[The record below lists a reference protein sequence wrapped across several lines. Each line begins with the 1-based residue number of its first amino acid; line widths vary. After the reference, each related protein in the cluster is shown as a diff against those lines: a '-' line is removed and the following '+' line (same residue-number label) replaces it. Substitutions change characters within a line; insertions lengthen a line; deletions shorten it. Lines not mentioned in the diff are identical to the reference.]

1 MSHRC
6 YLTFFSSIFLFLSI
20 LLYINVSSVNSHQD
34 IDSKAY
40 ISNAITFYNHNSFI
54 KPGQSADIPY
64 YSMGYAF
71 FIGIIY
77 KIFGISDSGV
87 NNFALIWIQV
97 LLALL
102 TGFLIF
108 KITNYLFDKK
118 TALISFAIFSLNL
131 GFLVFSQFILTEIL
145 LAFFLVLFLER
156 FVLFLNSNLLS
167 YLMQAA
173 FVLGISIW
181 VKPAA
186 LYFIFPVILF
196 LLFAAKNKKISKIKS
211 ILLFSVFFYLPIL
224 GYMTFNKVTYNQFV
238 VGALGNENLYFYF
251 LPKVIAQ
258 QKNTDVDKE
267 TTFVRLLVTGNKL
280 EHQSWEKVNKLF
292 WRTFKSSPVLFFKVW
307 LINVGKTFAGLFT
320 TNLKVLIEESTR
332 GGDVSFFK
340 TKGGILQRSWS
351 YIAAGTN
358 SDIIKIIGL
367 SEAIWNA
374 IRYLLCS
381 IALISLAL
389 KKQWKIFFL
398 FSFFVFY
405 FSMITGHDGCAR
417 FRMMFEF
424 VLIILAAKGTTISWK
439 ISKGS

>member
-6 YLTFFSSIFLFLSI
+6 YLTFFSSIFLFASI
-20 LLYINVSSVNSHQD
+20 FLYINVSSVNSHQD

-40 ISNAITFYNHNSFI
+40 ITNAIRFYNHNSFI
-54 KPGQSADIPY
+54 EPGQTADIPY
-64 YSMGYAF
+64 YSMGYAL

-77 KIFGISDSGV
+77 KIFGV
-87 NNFALIWIQV
+87 NNDFALIWIQV

-145 LAFFLVLFLER
+145 LAFLLVLFLER
-156 FVLFLNSNLLS
+156 FVLFLNYNLLS

-196 LLFAAKNKKISKIKS
+196 LLFSVKSKNKIKS

-258 QKNTDVDKE
+258 QKNTDVNKE
-267 TTFVRLLVTGNKL
+267 IISVSSLVTGNKL
-280 EHQSWEKVNKLF
+280 EHQSWEKVNALF
-292 WRTFKSSPVLFFKVW
+292 WRTFKSSPVLFVKVL
-307 LINVGKTFAGLFT
+307 LINVGKTFAGLYA
-320 TNLKVLIEESTR
+320 TNLKVLIEDDTR

-340 TKGGILQRSWS
+340 TNGGILQRSWS

-358 SDIIKIIGL
+358 SNIIKIIGL
-367 SEAIWNA
+367 SEAIWNI
-374 IRYLLCS
+374 IRYFLCF

-389 KKQWKIFFL
+389 KKQWNIFFL
-398 FSFFVFY
+398 FSLFVFY

-424 VLIILAAKGTTISWK
+424 VLIILAAKGMTISWK